1 MLRPQAHGLLLLAAV
16 LTLGATACT
25 ATAGQTPT
33 NVPIAAPSAVT
44 ARAPSP
50 GPSPSPVRTATPVRF
65 SGPTFILIRAAGITA
80 GVRPR
85 RPVEWLT
92 ISALREATSRCNAA
106 PHGAAFP

>member
-33 NVPIAAPSAVT
+33 NVPIAAASAVA

-65 SGPTFILIRAAGITA
+65 SGPTFILIRAPDITA
-80 GVRPR
+80 GGPPNVSGPG
-85 RPVEWLT
+85 
-92 ISALREATSRCNAA
+92 LRSRGAKTGPHAEPAPPAA
-106 PHGAAFP
+106 